1 MSRSEQGPAISR
13 RTFLTAT
20 GAGAGLLAA
29 GAGRLEALSGPAIVR
44 RRPEVVVIG
53 AGAFGGWTALYL
65 RRMGARVTLVD
76 AYGPG
81 NSRSTSGD
89 ESRGIRS
96 SYAERELWVRMASL
110 AIDRWKE
117 WDAEWAKPFRM
128 QLFFQTGD
136 LIFRADPEDR
146 FIVNNKKSW
155 DKLGLPYE
163 SPSVDD
169 IRREYPQINC
179 EGIQAVLYEPR
190 AGVARARRTCEA
202 VAEAFRR
209 QGGTLL
215 IARAALGE
223 RRSGRL
229 QHVTLDQASL
239 LSADAYVF
247 ACGPWLPKVLPEVMT
262 DRLRTPLGRVVYFGT
277 PPGDE
282 RFTYPHLPSFNFP
295 GVTGWPGLPADNRG
309 FRVRGGSRPSAGGS
323 GTGPGNREAAP
334 PSAAAPAGTS
344 PGAAAAGRA
353 PGGASAEG
361 PPPRAIPPSELDP
374 DLSSRWVPPEAL
386 EGPRAFLAERFP
398 DLKDAPIVA
407 THACHYETSVDRNPI
422 VDRYPGLDNV
432 WIAGGGSA
440 EGFKLGPVIG
450 EYIAR
455 RVLGQPTDPD
465 WDEAFKLDEQKFEP
479 NQQFDL

>member
-1 MSRSEQGPAISR
+1 MSRGEQGPPISR
-13 RTFLTAT
+13 RTFLKAS

-29 GAGRLEALSGPAIVR
+29 GVQRLGALSGPAVVP
-44 RRPEVVVIG
+44 RRPEVAVIG
-53 AGAFGGWTALYL
+53 AGAFGGWTALHL

-117 WDAEWAKPFRM
+117 WDAEWAQPFRM

-163 SPSVDD
+163 TPSVDD

-190 AGVARARRTCEA
+190 AGVARARRTCEV
-202 VAEAFRR
+202 VAEVFRK

-215 IARAALGE
+215 IARASLGE

-229 QHVTLDQASL
+229 QHVTLDQGGL
-239 LSADAYVF
+239 LSADVYIF
-247 ACGPWLPKVLPEVMT
+247 ACGPWLPKVLPEVMA

-282 RFTYPHLPSFNFP
+282 RFTYPNLPSFNFP

-309 FRVRGGSRPSAGGS
+309 FRVRGGSRAAAGGA
-323 GTGPGNREAAP
+323 GGG
-334 PSAAAPAGTS
+334 AGTS
-344 PGAAAAGRA
+344 GANT
-353 PGGASAEG
+353 EG
-361 PPPRAIPPSELDP
+361 PPPRAIPAPELDP

-398 DLKDAPIVA
+398 DLTDAPVVA

-422 VDRYPGLDNV
+422 VDRYPGLENV

-440 EGFKLGPVIG
+440 EGFKLGPLIG

-455 RVLGQPTDPD
+455 RVLGKSTDPE

>member
-1 MSRSEQGPAISR
+1 VNRRDQSQPISR
-13 RTFLTAT
+13 RTFLKASS
-20 GAGAGLLAA
+20 AGAGLIAA
-29 GAGRLEALSGPAIVR
+29 GAPSLSALSGPALLR
-44 RRPEVVVIG
+44 RHPEVVVIG

-65 RRMGARVTLVD
+65 RQMGARVTLVD

-110 AIDRWKE
+110 AIERWKQ
-117 WDAEWAKPFRM
+117 WDHEWARPFRM

-136 LIFRADPEDR
+136 LIFRADPDDR

-155 DKLGLPYE
+155 DKLRLPYE
-163 SPSVDD
+163 TPSVDD

-179 EGIQAVLYEPR
+179 EGIQAVLFEPR
-190 AGVARARRTCEA
+190 AGVARARRTCEV
-202 VAEAFRR
+202 VAEAFRK

-215 IARAALGE
+215 IARAGLGP
-223 RRSGRL
+223 RQNGRL
-229 QHVTLDQASL
+229 EHVTLEHESPLA
-239 LSADAYVF
+239 ADLYVF

-262 DRLRTPLGRVVYFGT
+262 DRLRIPLGRVVYFGT
-277 PPGDE
+277 PPGDQ
-282 RFTYPHLPSFNFP
+282 RFTYPNLPSFNFP
-295 GVTGWPGLPADNRG
+295 GVTGWPSLPVDNRG
-309 FRVRGGSRPSAGGS
+309 FRVRGGSRAATAGGGGGGS
-323 GTGPGNREAAP
+323 REIAAP
-334 PSAAAPAGTS
+334 PSGAAAPGAER
-344 PGAAAAGRA
+344 GAAGANAERPAARV
-353 PGGASAEG
+353 
-361 PPPRAIPPSELDP
+361 IPPSDLDP

-398 DLKDAPIVA
+398 DLKDAPVVA
-407 THACHYETSVDRNPI
+407 THACHYESSVDRNPI
-422 VDRYPGLDNV
+422 VDRYPGLENV

-440 EGFKLGPVIG
+440 EGFKLGPLIG

-455 RVLGQPTDPD
+455 RVLGKSTDPE

-479 NQQFDL
+479 DQPFEL